1 MKNKINLKYIKF
13 INKIIIHE
21 KKLLFLAIAKILLGS
36 FAALIIPYL
45 NKIIIDNYINNLPGV
60 IKYIIVLIALEF
72 IVYIVIRLLSFVENK
87 YIINKQ
93 NELMSHLVEK
103 YLNID
108 NDDLNEQCING
119 FNKSKVFLSEHG
131 IPDGYN
137 NFIKFF
143 QNIITIIG
151 LVFLLDLYSLIIIC
165 FILIFTIINVLIK
178 NKYNVKI
185 YNENRKSSP
194 ITRKLFYMFG
204 VMWDNQFAK
213 EIKMYNADSWFEDE
227 TDHIINDA
235 NKVYKNIFKKEGILE
250 FINNFIYIFQLALIY
265 ILIII
270 LAINNKI
277 SVGNFTLYI
286 STITSFIF
294 SLKGILW
301 SISELFNNSL
311 YYNDYSSFMNRKKE
325 DNEKYIID
333 ELDKIE
339 FKNVSFKY
347 NDSNENVIENLSFSI
362 SKGETLT
369 IVGKNGVGKSTIV
382 KLLLRFLRP
391 NQGKIY
397 INNYDLNDVDLNSY
411 YDKLSCLF
419 QNDLLFPY
427 SLQENISPF
436 EFDTDKAYHSSEET
450 LFINVMKKHNI
461 NFTNSYSN
469 KLDNNGVNFSG
480 GEVQQLLLT
489 RTLYKNSEMLVLDEP
504 SSNLSQAVEDH
515 FYDSLLKD
523 KKSNMIIMISHRLG
537 FCDYSDKILVLDKN
551 GYVEYGNKEELLN
564 LKALFYLM
572 YTKYYDFDE
581 EETI

>member
-1 MKNKINLKYIKF
+1 MNKKVNMQYIKF

-60 IKYIIVLIALEF
+60 IKYIIILIALEF
-72 IVYIVIRLLSFVENK
+72 IVYIVIRLLSFIENK

-93 NELMSHLVEK
+93 NKLMSNLMEK

-108 NDDLNEQCING
+108 NDDLNEQCINE
-119 FNKSKVFLSEHG
+119 FNKSKVFLNEYG
-131 IPDGYN
+131 ISNGYN
-137 NFIKFF
+137 NFISFF

-165 FILIFTIINVLIK
+165 FILIINVFIK

-185 YNENRKSSP
+185 YNENHKASP

-213 EIKMYNADSWFEDE
+213 EIKMYDADSWFGDE
-227 TDHIINDA
+227 TNHIINDA
-235 NKVYKNIFKKEGILE
+235 NKLYKNIFKKESILE
-250 FINNFIYIFQLALIY
+250 FINNFIYIIQLALIY

-362 SKGETLT
+362 SKGEALT

-391 NQGKIY
+391 NHGNIY
-397 INNYDLNDVDLNSY
+397 INNHDLNDVDLNSY
-411 YDKLSCLF
+411 YEKLSCLF

-436 EFDTDKAYHSSEET
+436 EFDINRANNSSEET
-450 LFINVMKKHNI
+450 LFIDVMKKHNI
-461 NFTNSYSN
+461 NFMNSYST

-489 RTLYKNSEMLVLDEP
+489 RTLYKNSEMIVLDEP
-504 SSNLSQAVEDH
+504 SSNLSQTVEDH
-515 FYDSLLKD
+515 FYDSLLK
-523 KKSNMIIMISHRLG
+523 NYG
-537 FCDYSDKILVLDKN
+537 FTSFRIL
-551 GYVEYGNKEELLN
+551 
-564 LKALFYLM
+564 
-572 YTKYYDFDE
+572 
-581 EETI
+581 